1 MGYEIVDVEKSS
13 RKKAY
18 DKFINAKNPMMT
30 MTSKVDITRLYKLSK
45 KGFKLNCLLMYA
57 IIKAAEKN
65 ENFYYE
71 LKGKQLVK
79 FDKLS
84 SNVVIYGDDG
94 ELYYVTIPDCQNY
107 LLFEKTYVELVE
119 KCKKECSHYY
129 LSDAALLGTSA
140 VVNSTFESIVCGYTE
155 DFLSHFLTWG
165 KYEKRLTK
173 VNLNISFR
181 FHHALLDGRDV
192 GEFFANLNKIVA
204 DFKIDSKVSK

>member
-13 RKKAY
+13 RKYAY
-18 DKFINAKNPMMT
+18 EKFIDAKNPMMT

-65 ENFYYE
+65 ERFYYE
-71 LKGKQLVK
+71 LKGRQLVK

-94 ELYYVTIPDCQNY
+94 ELYYVSVPDCENY
-107 LLFEKTYVELVE
+107 LLFEKTYIDLVG
-119 KCKKECSHYY
+119 KCKKECCHYY
-129 LSDAALLGTSA
+129 LDDAALLGTSA
-140 VVNSTFESIVCGYTE
+140 VVSSTFESIVCGYTE

-165 KYEKRLTK
+165 KYEKRLNK

-192 GEFFANLNKIVA
+192 GEFFADLKMFIAN
-204 DFKIDSKVSK
+204 FKIESKARK